1 MKLHPAR
8 GVVDA
13 GLRPPRVKITETE
26 RRVLTVDNATS
37 DPEAQSRVTA
47 LETALRELGWV
58 KGRNLSIEYRWPGE
72 WKHRAQPC
80 KQGSRSV
87 GQHAWSSPPVSVL
100 TRGRRRS
107 VRATVRHGFDVAA
120 MAWVCVSRSRHL
132 RRDRRAAIAMTL
144 GTWTTFAAARIVPTR
159 EFFPIA
165 R

>member
-87 GQHAWSSPPVSVL
+87 GQHALVFTARKCTYEGAPQVCPSNRT
-100 TRGRRRS
+100 TR
-107 VRATVRHGFDVAA
+107 F
-120 MAWVCVSRSRHL
+120 
-132 RRDRRAAIAMTL
+132 
-144 GTWTTFAAARIVPTR
+144 
-159 EFFPIA
+159 
-165 R
+165 